1 MAVLGVLIHFQWHNF
16 ALSILFHVFLF
27 NDLHFLQLRL
37 LSLLENCI
45 FIHSC
50 ILKET
55 FVSQRFLSLSLSFS
69 LAQLAHKH
77 AAL

>member
-1 MAVLGVLIHFQWHNF
+1 MEKVNINSKLKTNTDDEEGRAGDGGD
-16 ALSILFHVFLF
+16 A
-27 NDLHFLQLRL
+27 
-37 LSLLENCI
+37 ENCI

-77 AAL
+77 VAL